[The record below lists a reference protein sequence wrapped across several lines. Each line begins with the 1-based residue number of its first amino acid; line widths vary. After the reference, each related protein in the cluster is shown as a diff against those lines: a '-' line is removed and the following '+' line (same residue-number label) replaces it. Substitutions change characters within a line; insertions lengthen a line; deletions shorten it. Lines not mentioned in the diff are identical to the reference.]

1 MDSASLPVSN
11 VFNLVKG
18 GESVM
23 RADPPHAGGP
33 TGVARAYGGQLVS
46 QAANSFIIL
55 NPHIVP
61 HTVNYK
67 FIAPGKLFYFIT
79 QHRAHYVKTTIPLHY
94 KVHSYEKC
102 NVASVSV
109 YQSDKLIGMCHIQF
123 SKSADFLDSSPIT
136 SPEYG
141 PHWDFPPVL
150 EVVEKMDGA
159 TRFVLENMAN
169 LPLEIRPVES
179 PMSLLTDKDRTSFW
193 AKLKPVLGDAKPS
206 DGLVAALFISDFAIL
221 LVAGEIYRRAEI
233 MITGASSLHHSVW
246 IHEANL
252 DPLSWYL
259 TVTECDVM
267 SYGRVRL
274 ESRILNEN
282 RKCVMTVIQEGYMQ
296 RANRDFDAGMDSQ
309 PETYFNYFNLV
320 RVDGLTVRSDP
331 PHSAAYT
338 ADRAFGGL
346 IVSQAVNSFLS
357 IYPARSPHTIN
368 YKFIAAV
375 NPSIPLH
382 FKLNPFEDCSVL
394 RVFVYQ
400 GDKHVGSCHIQ
411 FTNKPDLLDS
421 AQLTCPEYGTPADNS
436 ARQQSRITRN
446 VMTIYHV
453 ITNKFMITMVDK
465 IPLEL
470 RPVESPLCPLSEKE
484 RCSYWMRLK
493 PQLQDIVKPTDG
505 LVVLHF
511 ISDIAILQ
519 VAEEIYLKARIKM
532 EMAASLHHS
541 VWIHEENLDPFCWYL
556 TICECEVIFHG
567 RARLE
572 TRIFNESR
580 KCVMTVLQEGYIQR
594 QAYHQTMSLV
604 NSALPPFANLF
615 NLIKVDDS
623 IMRTT
628 ACCGCSRQ
636 GLRRADRITG
646 YQLVLH
652 DKSATLKMTVAMHYK
667 VDRLEGCNIATV
679 SGYQGDK
686 LVGKGHIQFTTAPD
700 FLDSSS
706 IICPDYGPP
715 SDYPELHEIAKVL
728 TGPRGIAT
736 KVMADLPLDIRFVDS
751 PLFQRSN
758 TDRASYWLKLKDV
771 VGGAKPIDGRPALLF
786 MSDFSILQVAGD
798 IYEKSKLKFSSI
810 SSLHHSV
817 WIHEANLDPLAWYL
831 TVTEC
836 TTISHGRPRVE
847 SHIFNESRKCVMT
860 VIQEGYLQRVHD
872 QESPRL

>member
-61 HTVNYK
+61 HT
-67 FIAPGKLFYFIT
+67 
-79 QHRAHYVKTTIPLHY
+79 
-94 KVHSYEKC
+94 
-102 NVASVSV
+102 
-109 YQSDKLIGMCHIQF
+109 F

-282 RKCVMTVIQEGYMQ
+282 RKCVMT
-296 RANRDFDAGMDSQ
+296 RDFDAGMDSQ

-446 VMTIYHV
+446 VMTI
-453 ITNKFMITMVDK
+453 
-465 IPLEL
+465 PLEL

-594 QAYHQTMSLV
+594 QA
-604 NSALPPFANLF
+604 
-615 NLIKVDDS
+615 VDE
-623 IMRTT
+623 RP
-628 ACCGCSRQ
+628 
-636 GLRRADRITG
+636 
-646 YQLVLH
+646 
-652 DKSATLKMTVAMHYK
+652 
-667 VDRLEGCNIATV
+667 
-679 SGYQGDK
+679 K
-686 LVGKGHIQFTTAPD
+686 L
-700 FLDSSS
+700 
-706 IICPDYGPP
+706 
-715 SDYPELHEIAKVL
+715 
-728 TGPRGIAT
+728 
-736 KVMADLPLDIRFVDS
+736 
-751 PLFQRSN
+751 
-758 TDRASYWLKLKDV
+758 
-771 VGGAKPIDGRPALLF
+771 
-786 MSDFSILQVAGD
+786 
-798 IYEKSKLKFSSI
+798 
-810 SSLHHSV
+810 
-817 WIHEANLDPLAWYL
+817 
-831 TVTEC
+831 
-836 TTISHGRPRVE
+836 
-847 SHIFNESRKCVMT
+847 
-860 VIQEGYLQRVHD
+860 
-872 QESPRL
+872 